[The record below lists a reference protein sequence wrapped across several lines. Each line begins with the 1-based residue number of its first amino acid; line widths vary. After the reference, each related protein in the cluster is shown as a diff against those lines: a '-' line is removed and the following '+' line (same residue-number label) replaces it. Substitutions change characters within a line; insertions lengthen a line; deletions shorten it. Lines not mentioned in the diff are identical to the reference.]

1 MADSPLELVDSLVS
15 DLDALTFGDKGKLDA
30 LKKRAM
36 MILDKIFGKD
46 CSYSNEI
53 SGLWFYPMHFPTTNH
68 DEQNACLPERD
79 SPGADTYNRGI
90 REF

>member
-68 DEQNACLPERD
+68 DEQNACFTERD